1 MKKENLSKVIIS
13 KWFDNFQSGL
23 NSRFSANG
31 LNYDYHYEENE
42 SLNSV
47 IVFLSKDNVKTRI
60 ELNENGN
67 LNFYYS
73 RNEDEQKEEF
83 QNCSEDD
90 FHTMLAH
97 AFIFIRDGNFD
108 YHREWHSKLDKRKTK
123 HNNT

>member
-1 MKKENLSKVIIS
+1 MS
-13 KWFDNFQSGL
+13 
-23 NSRFSANG
+23 
-31 LNYDYHYEENE
+31 YDYHYEENE

-90 FHTMLAH
+90 FHTMIAH

>member
-1 MKKENLSKVIIS
+1 MKKENLSKLIIS

-31 LNYDYHYEENE
+31 MSYDYHYEENE

-90 FHTMLAH
+90 FHTMIAH

>member
-1 MKKENLSKVIIS
+1 MKKENLSKLIIS

-31 LNYDYHYEENE
+31 MNYDYHYEENE